1 MRCVESLDTCR
12 PIVYGY
18 IPYSRIHFP
27 QIVCMVIIYLNHTFV
42 VPHTQVVDFVKKNKV
57 MADLQLN
64 HRLHVYYRRETWP
77 MRGGSEGSLPRSC
90 GRGPSR
96 VKKIVWVKCRCKVSV
111 KGKNCLNIRSCG
123 RGPVRLKIEILNI

>member
-27 QIVCMVIIYLNHTFV
+27 QIVCMVIICLNHSFV

-57 MADLQLN
+57 IADLQLN

-96 VKKIVWVKCRCKVSV
+96 VKKIFL
-111 KGKNCLNIRSCG
+111 GKM
-123 RGPVRLKIEILNI
+123 